1 MEALCPLTHNERHV
15 MSNWSGGK
23 GMGEHDTYEKTLFYS
38 VLYVYYT
45 VDVYTHIES
54 FLKNISIEV

>member
-1 MEALCPLTHNERHV
+1 